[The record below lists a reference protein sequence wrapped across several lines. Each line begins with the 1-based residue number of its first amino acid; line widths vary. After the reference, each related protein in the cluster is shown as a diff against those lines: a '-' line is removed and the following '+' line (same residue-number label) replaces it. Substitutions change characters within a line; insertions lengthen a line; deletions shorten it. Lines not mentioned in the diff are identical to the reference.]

1 MSIVTLDTIKVRV
14 LDHIKSWT
22 TGMSL
27 GELYHSLNCNSD
39 FPAITKNEL
48 RIVLIDMEDSGV
60 IRQASNSRR
69 WFERRGPNGR
79 F

>member
-1 MSIVTLDTIKVRV
+1 
-14 LDHIKSWT
+14 
-22 TGMSL
+22 MSL
-27 GELYHSLNCNSD
+27 GELYYSLNGNSD

-48 RIVLIDMEDSGV
+48 RIVLIDMEDSGL